1 MIDIHIKGE
10 TSFDFLVDTR
20 IYNDTVLTKTL
31 YWYSNLFNISREII
45 DQHKERITMTYKK
58 SVEKKMPLDAVVD
71 KLNQDLADYKTRDI
85 IHRETKDVRNIL
97 YIKAFANND
106 QFEDYNLLND

>member
-1 MIDIHIKGE
+1 MIDIHIDGE

-45 DQHKERITMTYKK
+45 DQHKERSELMGALY
-58 SVEKKMPLDAVVD
+58 
-71 KLNQDLADYKTRDI
+71 DYIR
-85 IHRETKDVRNIL
+85 
-97 YIKAFANND
+97 
-106 QFEDYNLLND
+106 